1 MHPVPLDIHASIGRD
16 PEARIDRGDRER
28 ARLPVLGIVNA
39 AADDLVAVRCVRPAD
54 VRGLRSGDRGVVDRD
69 GSDPAVVVVV
79 LAGDDSLAEGGW
91 DANDNREES
100 EDLCETSCRQGC
112 RVDKG
117 D

>member
-1 MHPVPLDIHASIGRD
+1 MHPVPLDIHASFGRD
-16 PEARIDRGDRER
+16 PEARINCSDGER
-28 ARLPVLGIVNA
+28 ARLPVLGIFNSA
-39 AADDLVAVRCVRPAD
+39 IDDLVTARCVRPAD